1 MIIETR
7 IPTYAFAELDE
18 DIDIELQAVCKRFAR
33 SMTYNMAF
41 DYYSIYWEENN
52 WFMAK
57 MVMPE
62 IDHLLTRMP

>member
-18 DIDIELQAVCKRFAR
+18 DIDIELQTVCKRFAR
-33 SMTYNMAF
+33 SMTYNIAF

-52 WFMAK
+52 WLLAK
-57 MVMPE
+57 IVMPE
-62 IDHLLTRMP
+62 LDNLLTRMP